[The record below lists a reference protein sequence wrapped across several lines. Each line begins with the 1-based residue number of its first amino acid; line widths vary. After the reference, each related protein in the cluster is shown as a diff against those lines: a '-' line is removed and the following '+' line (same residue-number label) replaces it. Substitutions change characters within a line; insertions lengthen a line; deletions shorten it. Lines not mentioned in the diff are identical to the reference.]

1 MSLVSV
7 RRHTVLAISALLGLI
22 VALTLLYAINR
33 ASAVDT
39 VPVVIAAV
47 PIATGTVQP
56 ALIGPVLKLVYAAC
70 LPVIEMI
77 RGLGASPQASGA
89 GGR

>member
-39 VPVVIAAV
+39 VQPV
-47 PIATGTVQP
+47 
-56 ALIGPVLKLVYAAC
+56 LIGPVLKLVYAAC